1 MDIADCENGLV
12 DLILTKSLSRF
23 ARNTVDSLTTIR
35 KLKALGIGIYFEK
48 ENIFTL
54 DSKGEF
60 LISVMSSIS
69 QEESRSI
76 SENVTWGRR
85 KAFADGKGSIPYS
98 SVLGYDKGEKKFTMV
113 INEEQALVLRK
124 IYRLFLQGYSS
135 TKISEILN
143 EQGINTATG
152 KGTWQSSTIRRM
164 LTNVIYK
171 GDMLLQRQYTVD
183 YLTKKKRT
191 NRGELPQY
199 YIEGDHEGIVSRFV
213 FDYIQEKYAER
224 SKSMSN
230 DNFKKFHGT
239 RLYESK
245 IICKK
250 CGSYFGYRI
259 WHSTT
264 TRDPVWRCRKRFNK
278 GAPCESPHIYDKY
291 LHYLTHCFAIRR
303 IKQDKDITS
312 VLSDCINEVVGQDLS
327 KEIKQILSESVW
339 NMWSDED
346 DLSLIIQSLSVG
358 DDGTITV
365 KWLDGT
371 EDTTTMEYYTPK
383 GKIKESGISMM
394 TEEQKSK
401 IAELRGQ
408 GVPFSKIAKQLDLNR
423 DTIKSY
429 CRRYGIGVNPESV
442 DTNTPHCKNCGS
454 VIVQPPKKKKKI
466 FCCDKCRNAWWSAH
480 PDKINKKAMY
490 THICVHCKKEF
501 EAYGNANRK
510 YCSRECYMAER
521 FGEK

>member
-1 MDIADCENGLV
+1 MIADCENGLV
-12 DLILTKSLSRF
+12 DMILTKSLSRF

-76 SENVTWGRR
+76 SENVTWGQR
-85 KAFADGKGSIPYS
+85 KRFADGKGSVAYS
-98 SVLGYDKGEKKFTMV
+98 SVLGYDKGDEKYTMV
-113 INEEQALVLRK
+113 INEEQAVVLRK

-135 TKISEILN
+135 TKIAEILN
-143 EQGINTATG
+143 EQGISTVTG

-183 YLTKKKRT
+183 YLTRKLRT

-224 SKSMSN
+224 SNSMSN
-230 DNFKKFHGT
+230 DNFKKYHGT

-264 TRDPVWRCRKRFNK
+264 TKDPVWRCRKRFKK
-278 GAPCESPHIYDKY
+278 GDHCESLHIYDQY
-291 LHYLTHCFAIRR
+291 LHYLTHGFTIRR
-303 IKQDKDITS
+303 IKQDKEIVS
-312 VLSDCINEVVGQDLS
+312 ALSDCVKTVIGKDLS

-339 NMWSDED
+339 SMWSDEN
-346 DLSLIIQSLSVG
+346 DLSLIIQSLIVDDSV
-358 DDGTITV
+358 ITV
-365 KWLDGT
+365 KWIDA
-371 EDTTTMEYYTPK
+371 
-383 GKIKESGISMM
+383 
-394 TEEQKSK
+394 SK
-401 IAELRGQ
+401 MRSQWIITRRKAELRR
-408 GVPFSKIAKQLDLNR
+408 VELL
-423 DTIKSY
+423 
-429 CRRYGIGVNPESV
+429 
-442 DTNTPHCKNCGS
+442 
-454 VIVQPPKKKKKI
+454 
-466 FCCDKCRNAWWSAH
+466 
-480 PDKINKKAMY
+480 
-490 THICVHCKKEF
+490 
-501 EAYGNANRK
+501 
-510 YCSRECYMAER
+510 
-521 FGEK
+521 